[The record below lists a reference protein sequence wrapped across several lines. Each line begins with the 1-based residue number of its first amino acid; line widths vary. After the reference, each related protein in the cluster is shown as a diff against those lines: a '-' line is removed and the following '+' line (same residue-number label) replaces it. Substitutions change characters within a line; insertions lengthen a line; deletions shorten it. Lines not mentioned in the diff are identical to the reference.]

1 MVNTIKTS
9 NGLMDANYGSLKFL
23 LAKKGVVYVYV
34 TMLLL
39 FLFLDFL
46 LLYRKK
52 ADINLIAISICA

>member
-34 TMLLL
+34 TMLL
-39 FLFLDFL
+39 FLFLHFL

-52 ADINLIAISICA
+52 ADINWIAISICA

>member
-34 TMLLL
+34 TMLL
-39 FLFLDFL
+39 FLFLNFL

>member
-1 MVNTIKTS
+1 MVNTIKTP

-34 TMLLL
+34 TMLL
-39 FLFLDFL
+39 FLFLNFL